1 MGTGGTQIGE
11 VFAME
16 VGLFVVGI
24 AAGLVGVAAARGTAE
39 QGPDTVVEL
48 LANDLA
54 DPDAVPEWAVKHNP

>member
-1 MGTGGTQIGE
+1 
-11 VFAME
+11 ME